1 MMLKHDG
8 KFFNFVASLHIDAIS
23 CTVLKNKSYIFSVI

>member
-8 KFFNFVASLHIDAIS
+8 KFFNFVAPLHVDDIS
-23 CTVLKNKSYIFSVI
+23 CTVLKKINVTFLV